1 MLDEF
6 MAFSCARCLLCFI
19 HFGLGGLKWVS
30 LEPLSVV
37 CFVPLW
43 KNQFALTSHTLEK
56 RERLRRPNCVLFC
69 SAARVEKWTIPWGRS
84 ENEDE
89 IRQMEIHV
97 WQTAYI
103 RWLISGK
110 IVSTN
115 SLCVQECG
123 IFIFWKLEKN
133 RQNEHQLKCVRWEW
147 KTGSRKKYI
156 SSAYFYSDN
165 NKQSH
170 VTMTTCCTSLRSEWR
185 EESSKQHESLDG
197 RWVRGEQ
204 SDDRKWE
211 KINTFIN

>member
-43 KNQFALTSHTLEK
+43 KNQFALTSHTPEERD
-56 RERLRRPNCVLFC
+56 RERLRRPNCLLCVLFC

-115 SLCVQECG
+115 SPCVQECG
-123 IFIFWKLEKN
+123 IFIFWKLEKIDRMSTSSN
-133 RQNEHQLKCVRWEW
+133 VCEMGMKNWQPEKVYFFCLFLFRQQRAITCDDDDLLYVSPEWMTRRIIETTWVGWGGAERWQ
-147 KTGSRKKYI
+147 KMRKNKH
-156 SSAYFYSDN
+156 FY
-165 NKQSH
+165 
-170 VTMTTCCTSLRSEWR
+170 
-185 EESSKQHESLDG
+185 
-197 RWVRGEQ
+197 
-204 SDDRKWE
+204 
-211 KINTFIN
+211 